1 MKSEWTRRE
10 VTGMLSRAVVAAPAL
25 AWTERF
31 AGAAPLQQSMG
42 TAGASQGPVYV
53 VLWFDTEDYILP
65 ASDDAAKRLAE
76 FLTAQGLRA
85 TFKVVGEKAR
95 VLEARHRNDVIAA
108 LKKHEIGFH
117 SNYHSRQPTPA
128 EYESVLDWEQ
138 GAEEFD
144 RRERPGFD
152 AVSRVFDRAPSCYG
166 QPGNSWA
173 PQSFPTLKKWGVP
186 VYLDDG
192 LHVGLDGKPFWY
204 GGLLNIFNITAGRG
218 LEPNDDW
225 SNLAAAKE
233 DFARLHQQLGAQP
246 QGGLVSFMFHP
257 TQFVSQRFWD
267 AVNFS
272 NGANPPRSQWIEQPQ
287 LGTDASRAA
296 FQYFEELIR
305 YIRTLPNV
313 RFITASEAHALYRDK
328 AAARSFSPAELTEIA
343 GAVSAQVNFQL
354 RGEYALTA
362 SEVFALLNGV
372 VAQYG
377 KTRTVAPV
385 TLKDTPYGPAS
396 TRYGFEWV
404 EMGETPWSQFAE
416 TVRDVEQFVERNR
429 QVPNVVWMGSGAVSP
444 ESYLV
449 ALASVAQRLLG
460 KQSAPESVKLLP
472 ADLTAAQWVA
482 KDSPSIWNWP
492 IFPPGF
498 HAPHLMELAR
508 LQAWTLKPA
517 ILHGREPRPTQ
528 G

>member
-186 VYLDDG
+186 V
-192 LHVGLDGKPFWY
+192 
-204 GGLLNIFNITAGRG
+204 
-218 LEPNDDW
+218 
-225 SNLAAAKE
+225 
-233 DFARLHQQLGAQP
+233 
-246 QGGLVSFMFHP
+246 
-257 TQFVSQRFWD
+257 
-267 AVNFS
+267 
-272 NGANPPRSQWIEQPQ
+272 
-287 LGTDASRAA
+287 
-296 FQYFEELIR
+296 
-305 YIRTLPNV
+305 
-313 RFITASEAHALYRDK
+313 
-328 AAARSFSPAELTEIA
+328 
-343 GAVSAQVNFQL
+343 
-354 RGEYALTA
+354 
-362 SEVFALLNGV
+362 
-372 VAQYG
+372 
-377 KTRTVAPV
+377 
-385 TLKDTPYGPAS
+385 
-396 TRYGFEWV
+396 
-404 EMGETPWSQFAE
+404 
-416 TVRDVEQFVERNR
+416 
-429 QVPNVVWMGSGAVSP
+429 
-444 ESYLV
+444 
-449 ALASVAQRLLG
+449 
-460 KQSAPESVKLLP
+460 
-472 ADLTAAQWVA
+472 
-482 KDSPSIWNWP
+482 
-492 IFPPGF
+492 
-498 HAPHLMELAR
+498 
-508 LQAWTLKPA
+508 
-517 ILHGREPRPTQ
+517 
-528 G
+528 